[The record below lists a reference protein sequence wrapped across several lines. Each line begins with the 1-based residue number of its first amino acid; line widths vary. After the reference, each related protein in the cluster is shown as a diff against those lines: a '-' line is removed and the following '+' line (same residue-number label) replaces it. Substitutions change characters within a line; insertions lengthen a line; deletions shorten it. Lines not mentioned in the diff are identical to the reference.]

1 MHGKKHKNF
10 VFRMNSGI
18 LFSYKLSFLCMQ
30 RLFYIA
36 LAIIIGWMNRVHADS
51 GSIVWDSSFNTKL
64 RSGDV
69 SFKDV
74 PVMIVYATEFF
85 LAIAGTVSIVAIIYG
100 AIKMQIH
107 SDAFG
112 GHNNEEWKKTV
123 IAGITGF
130 AISISAWFLIKKFVE
145 VVAGL

>member
-1 MHGKKHKNF
+1 LYEKTFKNQKMHGKKHKNF

-18 LFSYKLSFLCMQ
+18 LFLYKLSFLCMQ

-36 LAIIIGWMNRVHADS
+36 LAVIVGLMNHVHAES
-51 GSIVWDSSFNTKL
+51 GTVDKKSIVGDSSFNTKL

-69 SFKDV
+69 TFNDI
-74 PVMIVYATEFF
+74 PAMIVYATEFF

-112 GHNNEEWKKTV
+112 GHNNEE
-123 IAGITGF
+123 
-130 AISISAWFLIKKFVE
+130 
-145 VVAGL
+145 